1 MTTGISWT
9 DETWNPTVGCS
20 KISEGC
26 RNCYAIGQSYRN
38 AAIGATMPNPGRLK
52 YYEGLTE
59 KRGDRVEWTGV
70 VNFVPEALKIPLKW
84 KKPRRIFVNSMSDL
98 FHESVPFEWIDQAFA
113 VMSLTAHHTY
123 QILTKRPDRML
134 EYFSDL
140 NDRTLKIMA
149 CLPRWIARDA
159 AYAGKGLTD
168 SLGEREYFLSLPNVW
183 LGVTVENQQAAND
196 RIPLLLQCPA
206 ALRFLSCEP
215 LLESV
220 DLGKSIS
227 DLDWV
232 IVGGESGPGARNCNT
247 EWMKSI
253 VQECQQSEVPVFV
266 KQLGAK
272 PFSPYSPVDG
282 ASIRWPISD
291 RKGAIVAEFPNYLQV
306 QQFPQNQGDLP

>member
-20 KISEGC
+20 KKSEGC

-38 AAIGATMPNPGRLK
+38 TAIGATMPNPGRLK

-70 VNFVPEALKIPLKW
+70 VNFVPEALEIPLKW

-140 NDRTLKIMA
+140 NDRTLKIMD

-168 SLGEREYFLSLPNVW
+168 SLGEREYFLPLPNVW

-215 LLESV
+215 LLEPVWIAPYV
-220 DLGKSIS
+220 DL
-227 DLDWV
+227 LDWV
-232 IVGGESGPGARNCNT
+232 IIGGESGPGARGCDLAWIDAIAQNCID
-247 EWMKSI
+247 KK
-253 VQECQQSEVPVFV
+253 VPVFV

-272 PFSPYSPVDG
+272 PYQVYDRISG
-282 ASIRWPISD
+282 KTITWPISD
-291 RKGAIVAEFPNYLQV
+291 RKGAIVAEFPDYLQV
-306 QQFPQNQGDLP
+306 QQFPKAP

>member
-26 RNCYAIGQSYRN
+26 RNCYAIGQSHRN
-38 AAIGATMPNPGRLK
+38 AAIGATMPTPGRLK

-70 VNFVPEALKIPLKW
+70 VNFVPEALEIPLKW

-98 FHESVPFEWIDQAFA
+98 FHESVPFEWIDKVWEIMKA
-113 VMSLTAHHTY
+113 TPRHTY
-123 QILTKRPDRML
+123 QILTKRPDRMF
-134 EYFSDL
+134 EYAKS
-140 NDRTLKIMA
+140 NQT
-149 CLPRWIARDA
+149 
-159 AYAGKGLTD
+159 
-168 SLGEREYFLSLPNVW
+168 LPNVL

-215 LLESV
+215 LIAPV
-220 DLGKSIS
+220 WIAPYVNC
-227 DLDWV
+227 LDWV
-232 IVGGESGPGARNCNT
+232 IIGGESGPSARNCNI

-253 VQECQQSEVPVFV
+253 AQNCIDKNVPVFV

-272 PFSPYSPVDG
+272 PFSAYIPVTG

-291 RKGAIVAEFPNYLQV
+291 RKGAIVAEFPEYLQV
-306 QQFPQNQGDLP
+306 QQFPEVS